1 MSPKPITRRCI
12 ICGTKGTRHFY
23 TFPTSKDRS
32 KLWLKSCGIEKVR
45 PHDKLCWKHFKS
57 DDFFPRRSDN
67 SYRCLKRNVVP
78 SINLQISSETNKKK
92 ILGLCKGN
100 LDENL
105 I

>member
-1 MSPKPITRRCI
+1 MSPKPINRRCI

-32 KLWLKSCGIEKVR
+32 KLWLKSCGLEKVR
-45 PHDKLCWKHFKS
+45 LHDKICWKHFKS

-78 SINLQISSETNKKK
+78 SIT
-92 ILGLCKGN
+92 
-100 LDENL
+100 
-105 I
+105 